1 MGDLM
6 AISMTPLNGLT
17 WKKIVPPGL
26 KVQNYPEDWVVILWW
41 KPLKVL
47 MPWVD
52 MMVIPGLKSSIWIAL
67 ETRFKAANGKKCL
80 RSWKLEDLFMCH
92 CPFRSL
98 MISAIEHQIEF
109 TVCNSKIQH
118 KIKSELPNQK

>member
-1 MGDLM
+1 MG
-6 AISMTPLNGLT
+6 
-17 WKKIVPPGL
+17 
-26 KVQNYPEDWVVILWW
+26 
-41 KPLKVL
+41 

-52 MMVIPGLKSSIWIAL
+52 IAVVPGLKSTNWIAL

-80 RSWKLEDLFMCH
+80 RNWNLEDLFMCH

-109 TVCNSKIQH
+109 TVCNFKIQH
-118 KIKSELPNQK
+118 KIKSELPKQKKKKNSKKKKKKKKKKKS